1 MKIIIAGSREVTDFN
16 LIKDAMDQ
24 AAKKFKKKPL
34 EIVSGGARGVDKLG
48 EKWAEENGVNCV
60 VFEADWG
67 NIKGDNVFLKK
78 KINPYTKKEEF
89 YNANAGFERNQ
100 KMAEYADA
108 LVAINLG
115 TPGTN
120 DMINRMKKLGKKV
133 YEWSGMEPLQDDE
146 FEVNF

>member
-1 MKIIIAGSREVTDFN
+1 MKIIIAGSREITNYN

-24 AAKKFKKKPL
+24 AIKKFKNKPT

-48 EKWAEENGVNCV
+48 EKWALENGVNCV
-60 VFEADWG
+60 LFEANWS
-67 NIKGDNVFLKK
+67 NIKGENVILKK

-120 DMINRMKKLGKKV
+120 DMIKRMKKQNKLV
-133 YEWSGMEPLQDDE
+133 YEWSGIDSLQDDE

>member
-24 AAKKFKKKPL
+24 AVKKFKKKPL

-60 VFEADWG
+60 VFEADWS